1 MGSVDPPRRRG
12 GRQRRTQG
20 EQEQHKR
27 NTRGTQEST
36 SQSPG
41 LHLACTWL
49 EVGFG
54 RLCPTLLHS
63 TFYILHSPRGGFGVA
78 CPPHFCFL
86 LSAFCFPATPSAF
99 TPQWLCR
106 GRPLR
111 LRSRVIHREFSH
123 SWQAFSCARKN
134 PPGVVEIRHRPIH
147 DGFRCGSPESPE
159 LRLRHVADD

>member
-20 EQEQHKR
+20 EQGQHKR

-63 TFYILHSPRGGFGVA
+63 PFYILHSPRGGFGVA
-78 CPPHFCFL
+78 SGAFL
-86 LSAFCFPATPSAF
+86 HSSFILLPS
-99 TPQWLCR
+99 P
-106 GRPLR
+106 
-111 LRSRVIHREFSH
+111 RS
-123 SWQAFSCARKN
+123 
-134 PPGVVEIRHRPIH
+134 
-147 DGFRCGSPESPE
+147 GFALAVPSGSPSE
-159 LRLRHVADD
+159 